1 MRVRVDTDLCQGHAV
16 CVVEAPA
23 VFALDPQTRRVVVLA
38 ERPDESLRAEVRR
51 AVKYCP
57 TRAIRLEEE

>member
-16 CVVEAPA
+16 CKEEAPA
-23 VFALDPQTRRVVVLA
+23 VFGVDAGTNKVVVLA

-51 AVKYCP
+51 AIKYCP
-57 TRAIRLEEE
+57 TRAIRLEED